1 MTEHRSIDDPIFPS
15 TETRRFARG
24 AALAV
29 LRGAVAGSLGATIA
43 VTGAVAAQEP
53 GSGGT
58 ADDEPGRIQGRVVS
72 AADGAPVAS
81 AEIRLEDAELGALAD
96 LQGRYRVRDVPAG
109 EHDLVV
115 RSVGFAARTVTG
127 LTVRPGETTEL
138 DVTLE
143 AEAVDV
149 GGLTVTAQQ
158 ARGSAA
164 RMLDRQRNASSVTD
178 AVGSEQIS
186 RSGASDAAGAARQL
200 VGVTVSEGKYAFVRG
215 LGERYSQTSLSG
227 SPLASPE
234 PEKSVVP
241 LDLFPAGFLESVTT
255 QKTYTPDLP
264 GEFSGGRVDLEVEEF
279 PSELTFEAE
288 LGMAF
293 NTRSQFSEGF
303 LSYPGGDLDFL
314 GVDDGAR
321 SLPGVVESELGG
333 LGGDPLPRDPDVVE
347 RVGESFLQGSLD
359 DFRPSEGGTP
369 ANLPDFGF
377 SVGNRTELSGV
388 DVGYYL
394 AGGYSNRYR
403 LRNDE
408 IEREWEADAFD
419 PDLAGRRRVEPD
431 VDYSF
436 VRSVNEVEW
445 GGVGNV
451 TFLLSPD
458 HEVSLRGLFNRN
470 AEDEARR
477 FAGPNRE
484 DFGAVLTDER
494 HRFVSRSL
502 GFGQLAGEHRLGAL
516 ADSRLDWQ
524 VALSRAGRDEPGLRE
539 AIFERSFTAGPDD
552 PFTLSDVS
560 GQSGRYLFTELTDD
574 HLSGKLD
581 WTVPLPFAGG
591 RDAELKVGGAFRAR
605 DRDFDGRRFRWR
617 FQSGVITDL
626 DAVLTPENV
635 VGRVDGPNEL
645 AIDEVTE
652 PGDDYDVDEDV
663 RAGYA
668 MVTLPLGPVEVVG
681 GARLESYDLT
691 LQTGSAGGAEGEI
704 SSTDVLPAVNAT
716 LALTE
721 STNLRGAYSETLDRP
736 EFRELTPFQFTEA
749 ASLRT
754 LRGNPD
760 LEIAELRNLDLR
772 WEWFPSPGEM
782 LSVSGFH
789 KDLARPIEQ
798 VFLASAGLLHSFQNA
813 EDGELY
819 GAEVGF
825 RKRLGFLGGPFS
837 GLSLAGNAAIIESR
851 VTVSAEGAFDPTRL
865 ERELQG
871 QSDFTLD
878 ASLAYESDGGATE
891 AGLLFHVFGD
901 RLTTAS
907 GASIPDVIEQSRPEL
922 GVTLRQRLA
931 PTIDLKLEA
940 ENLLDAAHEWTQSAN
955 GITRVQR
962 RYHDGRTFSA
972 SLSVGR

>member
-1 MTEHRSIDDPIFPS
+1 MTTERCSLHRRISPLRS
-15 TETRRFARG
+15 LGRLRRATASRVCSAITT
-24 AALAV
+24 AA
-29 LRGAVAGSLGATIA
+29 LGATIVVAGPA
-43 VTGAVAAQEP
+43 VAQEP
-53 GSGGT
+53 G
-58 ADDEPGRIQGRVVS
+58 DDGPAAEERGHLQGQVI
-72 AADGAPVAS
+72 S
-81 AEIRLEDAELGALAD
+81 AEDGNPVTSAEVRLEGTDLGALTD
-96 LQGRYRVRDVPAG
+96 LQGRYRIRDMPPG
-109 EHDLVV
+109 EHVLVI
-115 RSVGFAARTVTG
+115 RSLGFAARTVTG
-127 LTVRPGETTEL
+127 VTVRPDETTEL

-143 AEAVDV
+143 TAAVDI
-149 GGLTVTAQQ
+149 GGLTVTAEQ

-164 RMLDRQRNASSVTD
+164 RMLDRQRNASAVTD
-178 AVGSEQIS
+178 AIGSEQIS
-186 RSGASDAAGAARQL
+186 RSGASDAAGAARHL
-200 VGVTVSEGKYAFVRG
+200 AGVTVSEGKYVFVRG
-215 LGERYSQTSLSG
+215 LGERYSQTSLNG

-234 PEKSVVP
+234 PEKGVIP

-264 GEFSGGRVDLEVEEF
+264 GEFSGGQVDLEVREF

-288 LGMAF
+288 VGMAV
-293 NTRSQFSEGF
+293 NTRSQFSGGF

-333 LGGDPLPRDPDVVE
+333 DPLPRDPEVVE

-369 ANLPDFGF
+369 ANVPDFGF
-377 SVGNRTELSGV
+377 SVGNRTELFGL
-388 DVGYYL
+388 DVGYFL

-408 IEREWEADAFD
+408 VEREWEADAFD
-419 PDLAGRRRVEPD
+419 PDLAGQRRVEPD
-431 VDYSF
+431 VDYAF
-436 VRSVNEVEW
+436 VRSSNEVEW

-502 GFGQLAGEHRLGAL
+502 GFGQLAGEHRLGTL

-524 VALSRAGRDEPGLRE
+524 VALSRAGRDEPGLKE
-539 AIFERSFTAGPDD
+539 AIFERSFTAGPDE

-560 GQSGRYLFTELTDD
+560 GQSGRYLFTELVDD
-574 HLSGKLD
+574 DLSGKLD
-581 WTVPLPFAGG
+581 WTVPFPFAGG
-591 RDAELKVGGAFRAR
+591 RDAELKVGGAFRAKG
-605 DRDFDGRRFRWR
+605 RDFDGRRFRWR

-716 LALTE
+716 LALTDAMK
-721 STNLRGAYSETLDRP
+721 LRGAYSETLDRP

-760 LEIAELRNLDLR
+760 LEIAELRNYDLR
-772 WEWFPSPGEM
+772 WEWFPSSGEM
-782 LSVSGFH
+782 LSVSGFY

-798 VFLASAGLLHSFQNA
+798 VFLASAGLLYSFQNA

-825 RKRLGFLGGPFS
+825 RKRLGFLGGPLSGFS
-837 GLSLAGNAAIIESR
+837 LSGNAAIIESR
-851 VTVSAEGAFDPTRL
+851 VTVSSEGAFDPTRL

-871 QSDFTLD
+871 QSDFTID
-878 ASLAYESDGGATE
+878 ANLAYESDGSATE
-891 AGLLFHVFGD
+891 VGLFFHVFGD

-922 GVTLRQRLA
+922 DLTLRQRLT
-931 PTIDLKLEA
+931 PTIALKLEA
-940 ENLLDAAHEWTQSAN
+940 ENLLDAAHEWTQSEN

-962 RYHDGRTFSA
+962 RFHEGRTLSA